1 VGVTW
6 RRDLSRKRGGG
17 GSLSASPRHGGELF
31 LAKAGEKGREM
42 GAGSGTWLIRIG
54 GPGERRGTWHN
65 GGKGIHSVA
74 KSGCDGAGSA
84 TRMLARAHGGGG
96 GQYGGPS

>member
-42 GAGSGTWLIRIG
+42 GAGSGTWLIRRG
-54 GPGERRGTWHN
+54 GW
-65 GGKGIHSVA
+65 
-74 KSGCDGAGSA
+74 
-84 TRMLARAHGGGG
+84 
-96 GQYGGPS
+96 